1 MLILAKAMLAMMI
14 GFITSVIFGAI
25 LIPILKR
32 IKVKQ
37 KVSIYLEKT
46 HKSKDG
52 TPTMGGLIFIVP
64 TIISAIILLLMG
76 KMNFGENI
84 FIVLFVFISHAILGF
99 MDDYLSIK
107 RRNNEGLTEFQ
118 KLAGQLVISL
128 VFFYIF
134 MKTGNEPTINIHT
147 LGINIDLGWLYGI
160 FLLFILVA
168 SSNAVNLTDGLDG
181 LAGGLS
187 AIAFFALGIISWGAA
202 YVSGS
207 QDIAIFCFILIGSL
221 IGFLFF
227 NTYPA
232 KVFMGDTGSLCLG
245 ATMAS
250 IAIITNHEITL
261 IVIAGVFVIETLTAI
276 IQMVG
281 IMCFRRKI
289 FLMAPLHHH
298 FEKKGYDERD
308 IVKAFWV
315 VGFILATA
323 AIGFGVWI

>member
-37 KVSIYLEKT
+37 KVSVYLEKA

-187 AIAFFALGIISWGAA
+187 AIAFFALGIISWGAS

-281 IMCFRRKI
+281 IMCFKRKI

-315 VGFILATA
+315 IGFILATA

>member
-76 KMNFGENI
+76 KMNFGENTI
-84 FIVLFVFISHAILGF
+84 IVLFVFISHAILGF

-181 LAGGLS
+181 LSGGLS

>member
-147 LGINIDLGWLYGI
+147 LGININLGWLYGI